1 MDKTN
6 QPPLTS
12 VSNQATT
19 FDNPYKVLV
28 ETIKNPFEL
37 EEIDQNYKE
46 QEVQYRQ
53 ILTEQVTRTSY
64 PGFFKTE
71 KNILIIKLSM
81 VVILFAACLGA
92 LGYMIYSYF
101 NHLAWFDNG
110 YFALDAIIGLPMLIM
125 IFVYGIHLGFL
136 NKEIKKAKIKFDP
149 SVVSSTIQSVYKH
162 LVTSFS
168 NINWWS
174 FYVYLTGAFA
184 ILVIFIVSYFAGI
197 YYLSGPLAPKFG
209 EINWN
214 FDSSFIEAHNLP
226 SVYLTL
232 NKISVIVI
240 ATVCG
245 VTLLFQITSQILNLL
260 RMKRMESSYNKPILS
275 EEEKVALRKAVNKR
289 NLIIFCVLTV
299 LFALILLVLWLTLR
313 RRK

>member
-1 MDKTN
+1 MDRVNQSPLTTTN
-6 QPPLTS
+6 Q
-12 VSNQATT
+12 ADT

-37 EEIDQNYKE
+37 EEIDQSYKE

-53 ILTEQVTRTSY
+53 NLSEKLTRTSY

-71 KNILIIKLSM
+71 KNILAIKLSL

-92 LGYMIYSYF
+92 LGYMLYSFF
-101 NHLAWFDNG
+101 NHLEWFNNG
-110 YFALDAIIGLPMLIM
+110 YFALDAIIALPSLIM

-136 NKEIKKAKIKFDP
+136 NKEIKNAKIKFNP
-149 SVVSSTIQSVYKH
+149 NAVSSTVQSVYKH

-174 FYVYLTGAFA
+174 FYVYLTAAFA

-197 YYLSGPLAPKFG
+197 YWLGGPSAPHFA
-209 EINWN
+209 EINWEGVL
-214 FDSSFIEAHNLP
+214 SAEEIQKVPA
-226 SVYLTL
+226 VYLTL

-240 ATVCG
+240 CTVAG
-245 VTLLFQITSQILNLL
+245 TTLVFQVVSQILNLV
-260 RMKRMESSYNKPILS
+260 RMKKIEASYNTSILS
-275 EEEKVALRKAVNKR
+275 EDEKVALRKAVNKR